1 MSCKWR
7 YNGLVHRNVKLEE
20 VTRSCGVISLDEHH
34 NTSTTKFIS
43 YMEHLE
49 VRIGVLI
56 ISLNLLFGVLI
67 SAYSWINVLMN
78 SCVIVTLFSLLLY
91 LRRVNIHNTIKL
103 SYRLLFIFVYLLCF
117 AKHFT

>member
-1 MSCKWR
+1 
-7 YNGLVHRNVKLEE
+7 
-20 VTRSCGVISLDEHH
+20 
-34 NTSTTKFIS
+34 
-43 YMEHLE
+43 MEHLE

-103 SYRLLFIFVYLLCF
+103 SYRLLFIFVGILEYVLCIFAPRTLENNWFIIVFLIFTTTKLLAILL
-117 AKHFT
+117 AKNLKKK

>member
-1 MSCKWR
+1 
-7 YNGLVHRNVKLEE
+7 
-20 VTRSCGVISLDEHH
+20 
-34 NTSTTKFIS
+34 
-43 YMEHLE
+43 MEHLE

-103 SYRLLFIFVYLLCF
+103 SYRLLFIFVGILEYVLCIFAPRTLENNWFVVVFLILITTKLLIILL
-117 AKHFT
+117 AKNLIKK